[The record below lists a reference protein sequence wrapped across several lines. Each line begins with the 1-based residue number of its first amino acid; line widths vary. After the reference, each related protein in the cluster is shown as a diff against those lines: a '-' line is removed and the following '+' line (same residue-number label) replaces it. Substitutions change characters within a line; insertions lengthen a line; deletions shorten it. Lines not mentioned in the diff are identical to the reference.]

1 MTATAIDSYPGTE
14 ARRREARLV
23 RMLSRAGRLR
33 SIGGEQW
40 LFFAGA
46 ALVVAG
52 LLCILVGWV
61 GTSRTVLVAGQIPYL
76 VSGGLLGLG
85 LVFMGGFLYFGH
97 WVAVLARENRESA
110 AADRRDMA
118 ALRASISELAG
129 AIRDTVAAS
138 ATVAQLPA
146 RSDPPAASEHSA
158 FTETPAGELPFA
170 PSLVATASGG
180 MMHRPDCAAVA
191 GRTVRRVTIADGL
204 RSCGICRPLEDRPH
218 GLSVD
223 RPHGLSVDRPHGLSV

>member
-1 MTATAIDSYPGTE
+1 MTATAVDTYTAGE
-14 ARRREARLV
+14 AREREARLLRV
-23 RMLSRAGRLR
+23 LSRAGRLR

-40 LFFAGA
+40 LFAAGA

-85 LVFMGGFLYFGH
+85 LVFMGGFVYFGH

-118 ALRASISELAG
+118 ALRESVSDLAA
-129 AIRDTVAAS
+129 AIRGTGAS
-138 ATVAQLPA
+138 AQLTL
-146 RSDPPAASEHSA
+146 RSEPAAI
-158 FTETPAGELPFA
+158 TEVPAGPPPVA
-170 PSLVATASGG
+170 PSLVATTSGT

-191 GRTVRRVTIADGL
+191 GRKVRRVTIADGL
-204 RSCGICRPLEDRPH
+204 RKCGICRPLEDRPQ
-218 GLSVD
+218 GLGVW
-223 RPHGLSVDRPHGLSV
+223 

>member
-1 MTATAIDSYPGTE
+1 MTTTTVDAYSGEQVTE
-14 ARRREARLV
+14 REARLR

-40 LFFAGA
+40 LFAAGG

-97 WVAVLARENRESA
+97 WVAVMARENRESA

-118 ALRASISELAG
+118 ALRNSISDLAT
-129 AIRDTVAAS
+129 AIRDSAALPQYEGRSQASPSGGLS
-138 ATVAQLPA
+138 ATTGILPPA
-146 RSDPPAASEHSA
+146 R
-158 FTETPAGELPFA
+158 
-170 PSLVATASGG
+170 SLVATSSGT
-180 MMHRPDCAAVA
+180 MAHRPDCAAVA
-191 GRTVRRVTIADGL
+191 GRPVRRVTASDGL
-204 RSCGICRPLEDRPH
+204 KACGICHPFDAGTAP
-218 GLSVD
+218 GLT
-223 RPHGLSVDRPHGLSV
+223 GLTA